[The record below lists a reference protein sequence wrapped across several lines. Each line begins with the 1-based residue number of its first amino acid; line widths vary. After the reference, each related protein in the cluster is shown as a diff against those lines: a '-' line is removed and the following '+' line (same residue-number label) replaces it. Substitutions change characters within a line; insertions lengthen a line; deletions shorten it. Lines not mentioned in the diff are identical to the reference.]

1 MNHIEMM
8 RRSSTFELRPF
19 DRPKLSPINR
29 STYMSRQRVPH
40 TNN

>member
-19 DRPKLSPINR
+19 DRPKLSPI
-29 STYMSRQRVPH
+29 TVQLL
-40 TNN
+40 